1 MANVMM
7 IKQILVIVLCI
18 VSLTGCVEKV
28 PAGISDE
35 MYNIGQE
42 AVIVTEKFLD
52 GDKSRRDTVDE
63 MTDLGSKSLD
73 ICTKEDENGTLDEEY
88 NLDKLVGQ
96 TILLIA
102 QEMCSVDGEEIES
115 SLNIL
120 KELLE

>member
-1 MANVMM
+1 M
-7 IKQILVIVLCI
+7 
-18 VSLTGCVEKV
+18 
-28 PAGISDE
+28 
-35 MYNIGQE
+35 
-42 AVIVTEKFLD
+42 D
-52 GDKSRRDTVDE
+52 GDKSRRDAVDE